1 MKKTAKI
8 LLVIIFVLLCRTP
21 GSGAEEN
28 LINIHEALRLTLV
41 NNSTLKS
48 LRQEVKKAYA
58 FKLQADGTLLPSISA
73 SASIDRQKESTTND
87 GERNDN
93 KGAQV
98 ALEQVIYS
106 GGKNSAI
113 RRQSKQVK
121 SIAELMIANGENTT
135 VGELYARFYNVILQR
150 EKIKAE
156 ESAVKTS
163 EQHLKEVSKMRE
175 LGLANSLEVIRAGQ
189 QLAAN
194 TANLSTAKGLY
205 ESAQISLMNY
215 IGITPKK
222 RLEVTGL
229 LNVPEAV
236 GNRQTS
242 IRRAQANRADLKR
255 LEEQLEY
262 QKNQIIA
269 EKSGT
274 MPKITLGASTG
285 YINPYLKDD
294 RGDDTWRAELSVTL
308 PIFDRNTARGNAIR
322 AEAVLEQDK
331 IALQQKELDV
341 KSEVEIAWTEVES
354 TSDRLKASEKA
365 LELGNESLRLAE
377 VGFREGV
384 TPQLD
389 LLNAQTSL
397 TSARLDYAQS
407 QYNHLL
413 TIVALKVT
421 EGAVIEWTGEIK
433 NND

>member
-1 MKKTAKI
+1 MKKATKI
-8 LLVIIFVLLCRTP
+8 ILIITFVLLYRATC
-21 GSGAEEN
+21 SSAEDN
-28 LINIHEALRLTLV
+28 SINIHEAIDLTLT

-48 LRQEVKKAYA
+48 LRQEIKKAYA
-58 FKLQADGTLLPSISA
+58 FKLQADGTLLPNISA
-73 SASIDRQKESTTND
+73 NASIDRQKESTTKNE
-87 GERNDN
+87 ERYDN
-93 KGAQV
+93 KGAKV
-98 ALEQVIYS
+98 SLEQIIYS

-121 SIAELMIANGENTT
+121 SIAELMIANGENST
-135 VGELYARFYNVILQR
+135 VGQLFVRFYNVILQR

-163 EQHLKEVSKMRE
+163 KQHLKEVSKMRE

-215 IGITPKK
+215 IGITPEK
-222 RLEVTGL
+222 RLEIEGG
-229 LNVPEAV
+229 LNVPEAE
-236 GNRQTS
+236 GDRQTS
-242 IRRAQANRADLKR
+242 IVKAQANRADLKR
-255 LEEQLEY
+255 LEQQLEY
-262 QKNQIIA
+262 QKNQIMA
-269 EKSGT
+269 EKSGM
-274 MPKITLGASTG
+274 MPKVALGASTG
-285 YINPYLKDD
+285 YLNPYRNDD

-308 PIFDRNTARGNAIR
+308 PIFDRNTTRGNAIR

-354 TSDRLKASEKA
+354 SLDRLKASEKA

-421 EGAVIEWTGEIK
+421 EGDVIEWTEGIK
-433 NND
+433 KQ

>member
-1 MKKTAKI
+1 MKKATKI
-8 LLVIIFVLLCRTP
+8 ILIITFVLFYRATC
-21 GSGAEEN
+21 SSAEDN
-28 LINIHEALRLTLV
+28 SINIHEAIDLTLT

-48 LRQEVKKAYA
+48 LRQEIKKAYA
-58 FKLQADGTLLPSISA
+58 FKLQADGTLLPNISA
-73 SASIDRQKESTTND
+73 NASIDRQKESTTKNE
-87 GERNDN
+87 ERYDN
-93 KGAQV
+93 KGAKV
-98 ALEQVIYS
+98 SLEQIIYS

-121 SIAELMIANGENTT
+121 SIAELMIANGENST
-135 VGELYARFYNVILQR
+135 VGQLFVRFYNVILQR

-163 EQHLKEVSKMRE
+163 KQHLKEVSKMRE

-215 IGITPKK
+215 IGITPEK
-222 RLEVTGL
+222 RLEIEGG
-229 LNVPEAV
+229 LNVPEAE
-236 GNRQTS
+236 GDRQTS
-242 IRRAQANRADLKR
+242 IVRAQENRADLKR
-255 LEEQLEY
+255 LEQQLEY
-262 QKNQIIA
+262 QKNQIMA
-269 EKSGT
+269 EKSGM
-274 MPKITLGASTG
+274 MPKVALGASTG
-285 YINPYLKDD
+285 YLNPYRNDD

-308 PIFDRNTARGNAIR
+308 PIFDRNTTRGNAIR

-354 TSDRLKASEKA
+354 SLDRLKASEKA

-421 EGAVIEWTGEIK
+421 EGDVIEWTEGIK
-433 NND
+433 KQ

>member
-8 LLVIIFVLLCRTP
+8 LLIITFVLLYRAAD
-21 GSGAEEN
+21 SGAEEN
-28 LINIHEALRLTLV
+28 SINIHEAIGLTLK
-41 NNSTLKS
+41 NNSTLRS

-73 SASIDRQKESTTND
+73 NASIDRQKESTTTD

-93 KGAQV
+93 KGAKV
-98 ALEQVIYS
+98 TLEQIIYS

-121 SIAELMIANGENTT
+121 NIAELMIANGENNT
-135 VGELYARFYNVILQR
+135 VGALYARFYNVILQR

-163 EQHLKEVSKMRE
+163 GQHLKEVQKMRE

-189 QLAAN
+189 LLATN

-215 IGITPKK
+215 MGIPPEK
-222 RLEVTGL
+222 RLAVMGL
-229 LNVPEAV
+229 LNVPEAE

-242 IRRAQANRADLKR
+242 IGKAQANRTDLKR

-308 PIFDRNTARGNAIR
+308 PIFDRNTARGNTIR

-331 IALQQKELDV
+331 IAIQQKELDV

-354 TSDRLKASEKA
+354 SLDRLKASEKA

-413 TIVALKVT
+413 TIVTLKVT
-421 EGAVIEWTGEIK
+421 EGAVIEWAGEIK

>member
-1 MKKTAKI
+1 MKKATKI
-8 LLVIIFVLLCRTP
+8 ILIITFVLLYRATC
-21 GSGAEEN
+21 SSAEDN
-28 LINIHEALRLTLV
+28 SINIHEAIDLTLT

-48 LRQEVKKAYA
+48 LRQEIKKAYA
-58 FKLQADGTLLPSISA
+58 FKLQADGTLLPNISA
-73 SASIDRQKESTTND
+73 NASIDRQKESTTKNE
-87 GERNDN
+87 ERYDN
-93 KGAQV
+93 KGAKV
-98 ALEQVIYS
+98 SLEQIIYS

-121 SIAELMIANGENTT
+121 SIAELMIANGENST
-135 VGELYARFYNVILQR
+135 VGQLFVRFYNVILQR

-163 EQHLKEVSKMRE
+163 KQHLKEVSKMRE

-215 IGITPKK
+215 IGITPEK
-222 RLEVTGL
+222 RLEIEGG
-229 LNVPEAV
+229 LNVPEAE
-236 GNRQTS
+236 GDRQTS
-242 IRRAQANRADLKR
+242 IVKAQANRADLKR
-255 LEEQLEY
+255 LEQQLEY
-262 QKNQIIA
+262 QENQIMA
-269 EKSGT
+269 EKSGM
-274 MPKITLGASTG
+274 MPKVALNASTG
-285 YINPYLKDD
+285 YLNPYRNDD

-308 PIFDRNTARGNAIR
+308 PIFDRNTTRGNAIR

-354 TSDRLKASEKA
+354 SLDRLKASEKA

-421 EGAVIEWTGEIK
+421 EGDVIEWTEGIK
-433 NND
+433 KQ